1 VGVVEESV
9 TDGISQGRVGEVVM
23 PLGRRE
29 LAGDDGGAGAIAI
42 LEDLQEVAALL
53 ILHGGEGEVVDHQD
67 VEARE
72 LGEQAEVGAVG
83 SGQSQLMK
91 SRKARR

>member
-1 VGVVEESV
+1 
-9 TDGISQGRVGEVVM
+9 M

-29 LAGDDGGAGAIAI
+29 LAGDDGGAGGIAI

-72 LGEQAEVGAVG
+72 LGEQANVGAIG
-83 SGQSQLMK
+83 PGQDQLVK
-91 SRKARR
+91 EPGGAPVEGAVALAAGLVPGRRR